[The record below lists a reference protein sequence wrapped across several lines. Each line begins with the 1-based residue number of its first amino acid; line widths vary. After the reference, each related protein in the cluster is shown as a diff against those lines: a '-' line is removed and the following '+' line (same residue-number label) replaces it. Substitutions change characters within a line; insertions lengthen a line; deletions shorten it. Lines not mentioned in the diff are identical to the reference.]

1 MYQRLLNVPDSSFF
15 LLGPRGTGK
24 STWIRSSFP
33 DVVCYDLL
41 NSQEALRLEREP
53 HLLYRELC
61 GEQPGTWVVLDE
73 VQKIPALL
81 DEVHRLIEKHGLRFV
96 LCGSSARKLR
106 RSGVNLL
113 AGRAVMRHMFPLT
126 YAELGSDYVVEHACL
141 TGTMPLALNPETA
154 TDFLTAYTAT
164 YLNEEIRAEAL
175 TRNLG
180 AFSRFLEV
188 AARQN
193 AQVTN
198 ASNIAR
204 EAGVT
209 QSTVRNYFD
218 ILQDT
223 LLGHWV
229 EPWKMKNK
237 TRQVLHPKFYLFDAG
252 VARALTGR
260 LPYPP
265 SQEELG
271 PLFETVILNE
281 IRAYIEYH
289 GLHYNIGYWRTY
301 DGAEVDVFLE
311 TRKGFVGIEIKVAK
325 SWQRRFNRGLQ
336 RLREEFSPREVK
348 MFGVCPEAR
357 PALLDDVRIWSA
369 HDFLKALWNGEVV

>member
-1 MYQRLLNVPDSSFF
+1 MYKRLLTIPESSCF

-24 STWIRSSFP
+24 STWIGSCFADAVR
-33 DVVCYDLL
+33 YDLL
-41 NSQEALRLEREP
+41 DSQETLRLEREP
-53 HLLYRELC
+53 HLLYNELC
-61 GEQPGTWVVLDE
+61 GYKPGSWVVLDE
-73 VQKIPALL
+73 VQKVPALL
-81 DEVHRLIEKHGLRFV
+81 DEVHRLIEQHGLRFV

-126 YAELGSDYVVEHACL
+126 SAELGADYDVQQACL
-141 TGTMPLALNPETA
+141 KGTMPLALNSGTA
-154 TDFLTAYTAT
+154 VDFLTAYTVT

-180 AFSRFLEV
+180 AFSRFLEI

-204 EAGVT
+204 EAGIT

-218 ILQDT
+218 ILEDT

-229 EPWKMKNK
+229 EPWKMKK
-237 TRQVLHPKFYLFDAG
+237 ETRQVLHPKLYLFDAG

-271 PLFETVILNE
+271 SLFETVIVNE

-289 GLHYNIGYWRTY
+289 GLHYKIGYWRTY

-311 TRKGFVGIEIKVAK
+311 TQNGFVAIEIKVAK

-336 RLREEFSPREVK
+336 RLREEFSPRHVK
-348 MFGVCPEAR
+348 MFGVCPEGR
-357 PALLDDVRIWSA
+357 PALFDDVRVLSA
-369 HDFLKALWNGEVV
+369 REFLKALWNGEVV